1 MFLMILA
8 AVAGT
13 WLSDSYT
20 NDSGTRAYQ
29 LYVPAGVTKAQK
41 RPLLAAIHGCTEKPG
56 EFGGLARIARL
67 ADKEKILVLTPEQ
80 SVAANPSLCWN
91 WFVPENQKRGAGE
104 PSIIIGMIDKVAKT
118 YNVDRERVYV
128 AGVSSGGYM
137 SSILLSCYPD
147 VFAAGMVASGGM
159 YEAAVDLQTAI
170 PAALQG
176 SARDPKT
183 SGTDAYQCSGSVHPR
198 TVPVLVFHGAQDP
211 YVNVRNAQQVVDSFM
226 QMNDLS
232 DDGADNDSIVQL
244 STATEHGYTRTDYG
258 GGKTTLIRSYVVTA
272 MGHAWGGGDPK
283 YPYAAPDGPDET
295 ALMWQF
301 LSGWKREKP

>member
-20 NDSGTRAYQ
+20 NDSGTRTFQ

-41 RPLLAAIHGCTEKPG
+41 RPLLVAIHGCTEKPG
-56 EFGGLARIARL
+56 EFAGLSRIQQL

-80 SVAANPSLCWN
+80 SAAANPSLCWN

-104 PSIIIGMIDKVAKT
+104 PSIITGMIDKVALR

-137 SSILLSCYPD
+137 TSILLSCYPD

-159 YEAAVDLQTAI
+159 YKAAVDLPTAI

-183 SGTDAYQCSGSVHPR
+183 SGTEAYQCSGHPR
-198 TVPVLVFHGAQDP
+198 AVPVLVFHGGQDP
-211 YVNVRNAQQVVDSFM
+211 YVNPRNAQQVVDSFV
-226 QMNDLS
+226 QMNDWS

-244 STATEHGYTRTDYG
+244 STSTENGSTRTDYG
-258 GGKTTLIRSYVVTA
+258 TGKTLLIRSYLVPS

-301 LSGWKREKP
+301 FSGRKR